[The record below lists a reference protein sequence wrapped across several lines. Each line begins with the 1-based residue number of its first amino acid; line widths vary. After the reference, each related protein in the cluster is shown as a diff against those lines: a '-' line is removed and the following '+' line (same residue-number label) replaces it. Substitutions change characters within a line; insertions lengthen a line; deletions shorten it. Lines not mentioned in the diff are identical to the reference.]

1 MALTK
6 AHNRMIADAAVN
18 VKDFGAVGDGTT
30 DDTTAIQAAIDS
42 LGNDGGTV
50 FLPESVYVISATLN
64 LEKKTQLVGEGG
76 YFLNQFTNNTY
87 TVGGTTIKLKT
98 GSNTDMLKVQLDVA
112 STGDDYRSHCAI
124 RNIHFF
130 GNRSDAQS
138 PATRD
143 NNTSGNGIVISG
155 VRYVTLEN
163 VIVTK
168 CAEDGVVIQSHDYG
182 SGTIST
188 NNLDIRGCAFH
199 SNYGRGILAAGG
211 DSIMLGCTIGYNG
224 STGISVSG
232 FGHISSCLVWD
243 NFEDGIFVASST
255 GYPMLVGN
263 KIYDNR
269 KNGINIGSPSGKCT
283 IVGNTIH
290 RNNAGT
296 NTNPNESSGIF
307 VASGATTGIVISGNE
322 IGDDAG
328 SPEQRYGIYFNDATT
343 IVEGFSGNSIHG
355 NTVADVQ
362 FATGT
367 QNSVRLHEN
376 IGTKTPKHPGFVA
389 EGDIDLDTHDL
400 LNFNLRTS
408 PDASG
413 SSVTVTTSGTSIF
426 TASADGGVYI
436 VFITHINGDSSAW
449 AVIGGDSTTP
459 QIVTQ
464 DSVGA
469 NGYTWSITGTTVKAT
484 TASSNLTSNW
494 KMYRVV

>member
-18 VKDFGAVGDGTT
+18 VKDFGAVGDGST

-76 YFLNQFTNNTY
+76 YFLNQFTDNTY

-168 CAEDGVVIQSHDYG
+168 CAEDGVVVQSHDYG
-182 SGTIST
+182 SGAISS

-224 STGISVSG
+224 NTGISVSG
-232 FGHISSCLVWD
+232 FGLINNCLVWD
-243 NFEDGIFVASST
+243 NFGAGVFVAST
-255 GYPMLVGN
+255 TETPVLVGN
-263 KIYDNR
+263 KIYDNELS
-269 KNGINIGSPSGKCT
+269 GINIGSTDGHAVITGNMILRNGGGTTSGAENK
-283 IVGNTIH
+283 
-290 RNNAGT
+290 
-296 NTNPNESSGIF
+296 SGIYI
-307 VASGATTGIVISGNE
+307 ASTRTSGIIISGNE
-322 IGDDAG
+322 IGNNTG
-328 SPEQRYGIYFNDATT
+328 TSQEYGVYFNSSATR
-343 IVEGFSGNSIHG
+343 VEGFAGNNIYG
-355 NTVADVQ
+355 NTTANITL
-362 FATGT
+362 ATT
-367 QNSVRLHEN
+367 DNIRLHEN
-376 IGTKTPKHPGFVA
+376 IGTSTPKHPGFVA
-389 EGDIDLDTHDL
+389 EGDIDLNGNN
-400 LNFNLRTS
+400 LNGFELRSS

-413 SSVTVTTSGTSIF
+413 ASVFVTTSPVTLFSGAT
-426 TASADGGVYI
+426 
-436 VFITHINGDSSAW
+436 NG
-449 AVIGGDSTTP
+449 AV
-459 QIVTQ
+459 
-464 DSVGA
+464 A
-469 NGYTWSITGTTVKAT
+469 YH
-484 TASSNLTSNW
+484 
-494 KMYRVV
+494 